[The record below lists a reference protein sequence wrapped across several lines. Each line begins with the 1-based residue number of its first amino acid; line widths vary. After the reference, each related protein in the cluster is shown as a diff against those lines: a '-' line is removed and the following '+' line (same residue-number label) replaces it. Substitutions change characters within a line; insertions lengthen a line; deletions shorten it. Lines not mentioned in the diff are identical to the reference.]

1 MFCDKVF
8 PVYHCACG
16 CDRWSGLSCVFVW
29 RRQREGQ
36 WLRGSGNMA
45 RTEPS
50 WRQLFRGI
58 QKLFYPFTRLR
69 RGVTIMFISWLY
81 RGNYFIASTQ
91 FLEQP
96 NFKLVIA
103 EDFDW
108 YLIYFRIFVGAC
120 QSMSMSCIFLKTHWL
135 QLWPEL
141 RLVWQTHWSA
151 AGTYLPF
158 ANRLLPLI
166 DRARSFE
173 ANQITS
179 KISDIHKTIATGE
192 TSQLIT
198 SRHFSSFLFT
208 SNRIY
213 VYSNF
218 FGSYQLKGKYNSQ

>member
-1 MFCDKVF
+1 M
-8 PVYHCACG
+8 YHCACG

-50 WRQLFRGI
+50 WRQLFRAI

-69 RGVTIMFISWLY
+69 REVTIMFLYVSYHDFIEETISLLPLNFWS
-81 RGNYFIASTQ
+81 RK
-91 FLEQP
+91 QP

>member
-1 MFCDKVF
+1 M
-8 PVYHCACG
+8 YHCACG

-58 QKLFYPFTRLR
+58 QKLFYPFTGLR

-166 DRARSFE
+166 DIARSFE

-179 KISDIHKTIATGE
+179 KIINNPCWIERTDITHFGIGGFVLSFWNHHCDCILWVSHNLCAENVLIA
-192 TSQLIT
+192 LVI
-198 SRHFSSFLFT
+198 L
-208 SNRIY
+208 
-213 VYSNF
+213 
-218 FGSYQLKGKYNSQ
+218 L

>member
-1 MFCDKVF
+1 MEWVKLCFCVEEAEGGPMIAGVRKHGKNWAF
-8 PVYHCACG
+8 LAPTFQRHTKTI
-16 CDRWSGLSCVFVW
+16 LS
-29 RRQREGQ
+29 
-36 WLRGSGNMA
+36 L
-45 RTEPS
+45 
-50 WRQLFRGI
+50 
-58 QKLFYPFTRLR
+58 YPFKTRGHNNVPLC
-69 RGVTIMFISWLY
+69 IISWLY

-166 DRARSFE
+166 DRARSCE

-179 KISDIHKTIATGE
+179 KISDIHKNIATGE

-198 SRHFSSFLFT
+198 SRHVSSFLFT

-218 FGSYQLKGKYNSQ
+218 FGSYFFVNIYLRR